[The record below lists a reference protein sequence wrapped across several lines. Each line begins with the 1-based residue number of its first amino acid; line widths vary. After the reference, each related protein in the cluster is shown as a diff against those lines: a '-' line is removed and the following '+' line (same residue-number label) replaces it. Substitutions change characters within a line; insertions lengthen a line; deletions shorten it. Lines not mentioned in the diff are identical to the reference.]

1 MPAADPIIYLK
12 KSLKSLWNQPKLNT
26 LSSIIR
32 HYPAWREHLQPDK
45 NSVDGR
51 TPWMSFSAIE
61 MLKKITRPD
70 MRVFEYGSGG
80 STMFWLSRVQEVI
93 SVEHDLTWFMNMKNK
108 LSLESRQNVKYI
120 LAEPLPDP
128 AFPVKK
134 FENPDDFI
142 SGDPAYTG
150 KNFENYAR
158 SIDPYQNEYFDIIIV
173 DGRAR
178 PSCIQQS
185 LPKLKR
191 NGWLVIDN
199 TERKYY
205 TAPFSFDRKSW
216 KISTFAGPV
225 PYMRDFSETTILKKL
240 I

>member
-1 MPAADPIIYLK
+1 MPTADPVIYLK
-12 KSLKSLWNQPKLNT
+12 KSLKTLWSQPKLNT

-32 HYPAWREHLQPDK
+32 HYPDWREHLK
-45 NSVDGR
+45 TGRNSVDDR

-61 MLKKITRPD
+61 FIKKITRPD

-93 SVEHDLTWFMNMKNK
+93 SVEHDPAWFLNMKNR
-108 LSLESRQNVKYI
+108 LSELPRQNVKYI
-120 LAEPLPDP
+120 LAEPVPDP
-128 AFPVKK
+128 EFPGKH
-134 FENPDDFI
+134 FDNPGDFI
-142 SGDPAYTG
+142 SGGPAYAG
-150 KNFENYAR
+150 NNFENYAR
-158 SIDPYQNEYFDIIIV
+158 SIDSYPNEYFDIIIV

-191 NGWLVIDN
+191 NGWLIIDN

-205 TAPFSFDRKSW
+205 TAPFDFNRKSW